1 MGEEAW
7 PSERPLKAPPCLLA
21 GKKFGVGELG
31 ADVVSYISHA
41 AQQRLQDLLER
52 ASQAAQLRSHILKV
66 TPPAD

>member
-1 MGEEAW
+1 M
-7 PSERPLKAPPCLLA
+7 A